1 MVKFEFLEDI
11 AWADLA
17 FRARGASLEKL
28 FLNSAL
34 ALTSAMVDP
43 ETVKTEKEVE
53 IKLERENPAELLYD
67 FLSEIVAIKDAD
79 GILFS
84 KFKVKV
90 VQNKKYHLSASAW
103 GEEINPETQELRDD
117 VKAVTR
123 HKFGIEK
130 EKEEYSATVVLD
142 I

>member
-1 MVKFEFLEDI
+1 MQFEFLEDV

-17 FRARGASLEKL
+17 FKAYGASLDEL
-28 FLNSAL
+28 FSNAAL

-43 ETVKTEKEVE
+43 ETVKSKRKVE
-53 IKLERENPAELLYD
+53 IQLEAKDPSELLYD
-67 FLSEIVAIKDAD
+67 FLSEIVLVKDAD

-84 KFKVKV
+84 KFNVKV
-90 VQNKKYHLSASAW
+90 GKNKKYHLSALAW
-103 GEEINPETQELRDD
+103 GEEINPETQDLRDD

-123 HKFGIEK
+123 YKFDIEK
-130 EKEEYSATVVLD
+130 IKEGYSATVILD